1 MTVGRPWARW
11 RPAWALVLL
20 AGLFC
25 GWSGWSYWQARSDD
39 ALSFGRTRDE
49 VLRTGGPEIAA
60 LNSIDGTRI
69 DAGLRR
75 WLEASTGPLRDELSR
90 TQAASGQRLRGA
102 GTSARAT
109 VLNAA
114 VTELD
119 ARAGSARLIASVQIA
134 LTRPGGAVT
143 TERRRYE
150 AVLARTGDGWKIR
163 SLTAIPVNA
172 A

>member
-1 MTVGRPWARW
+1 VTAGR
-11 RPAWALVLL
+11 RPAWALVLV

-25 GWSGWSYWQARSDD
+25 AWSAWSYAQARSDD
-39 ALSFGRTRDE
+39 SLSFGRTRDE
-49 VLRTGGPEIAA
+49 VLRAGRQEIAD
-60 LNSIDGTRI
+60 LNSIDSTHI

-75 WLEASTGPLRDELSR
+75 WLDASTGPLREELQR
-90 TQAASGQRLRGA
+90 TQATSSRRLRSA

-109 VLNAA
+109 VRGAA

-119 ARAGSARLIASVQIA
+119 TRAGSAQLIASIRITV
-134 LTRPGGAVT
+134 TRPGGTTT

-150 AVLARTGDGWKIR
+150 AVLARTAQGWKLR
-163 SLTAIPVNA
+163 SLTAIPLDA

>member
-1 MTVGRPWARW
+1 MTVGR
-11 RPAWALVLL
+11 RPAWALVLV
-20 AGLFC
+20 AALFC
-25 GWSGWSYWQARSDD
+25 GWSAWSYWQARSDD
-39 ALSFGRTRDE
+39 SLSFGRTRDE
-49 VLRTGGPEIAA
+49 VLRTGRQKIAD
-60 LNSIDGTRI
+60 LNSMDGTRI

-75 WLEASTGPLRDELSR
+75 WLDASTGPLRDELRR
-90 TQAASGQRLRGA
+90 TQAASRQRLLSA
-102 GTSARAT
+102 GTTARAT

-119 ARAGSARLIASVQIA
+119 TRAGSARLIASIQIA
-134 LTRPGGAVT
+134 LARPGGATT

-150 AVLARTGDGWKIR
+150 AVLARTGQGWKLR